1 MCRHALEPGSVTAAP
16 LVSLKNSLFGILK
29 HLAYLQKAAWQLE
42 MLTWPV
48 IPPKNASLP
57 KLRSLEEDRE
67 IELGQEEWQ
76 WDAVFVS
83 GTSEMALPG

>member
-1 MCRHALEPGSVTAAP
+1 
-16 LVSLKNSLFGILK
+16 
-29 HLAYLQKAAWQLE
+29 

-76 WDAVFVS
+76 WDTVFVS